1 MQNINDV
8 IECLRRIKKAMGY
21 VEYNPLMPPAISRN
35 QKHEQA
41 SPLAPIFHTPEEFD
55 YPDYVEFEYFQAIDR
70 DYAERGIE
78 ALAWYVSFHNGGPWG
93 IYIPVLSLAYIEN
106 RFLKRYRGTRFRK
119 WQLGYDLLLQHEMFH
134 FATDYMCAQWEILL
148 QAPCWSALTDYR
160 KREGIGYLEIEEK
173 LANAYMLRQ
182 LNKQLTP
189 SGRRLI
195 RTAVE
200 CSPPGY
206 KDGAAC
212 VDDLSFKSNLAELT
226 KVYVAIHAL
235 EKDINLLASGVDI
248 TAFYSLADNLDANQC
263 PITIIHNE
271 DRFGIPQIGT
281 NFILK
286 IPTIVETEAFQKACK
301 KLDKSLR
308 QRWEKKKRLLAETIP
323 RHPEFE
329 KFADLFSLRLNDN
342 YRVHLRPSNDM
353 TVWEAIAVGTHKEMG
368 HG

>member
-1 MQNINDV
+1 MD
-8 IECLRRIKKAMGY
+8 Y
-21 VEYNPLMPPAISRN
+21 VEYNPLLPPAISRN
-35 QKHEQA
+35 QNHEQA
-41 SPLAPIFHTPEEFD
+41 PPLTPIFNTPEEFD
-55 YPDYVEFEYFQAIDR
+55 YPDYVEIEYFQAIDR
-70 DYAERGIE
+70 DYAKRGIE

-93 IYIPVLSLAYIEN
+93 IFIPVLSLAYIEN
-106 RFLKRYRGTRFRK
+106 RFLKKYRGSRFKK

-160 KREGIGYLEIEEK
+160 KRNNIAYLEIEEK

-182 LNKQLTP
+182 LNNLLSP
-189 SGRRLI
+189 SGRSLI
-195 RTAVE
+195 RAAIE

-206 KDGAAC
+206 KDGIHC
-212 VDDLSFKSNLAELT
+212 VDDYLFKSNLAELT
-226 KVYVAIHAL
+226 KAYVTVHAL
-235 EKDINLLASGVDI
+235 EKNINILSSGVDI
-248 TAFYSLADNLDANQC
+248 TSFCSLAANLDEKQC

-271 DRFGIPQIGT
+271 DRFGIPLIGT
-281 NFILK
+281 SFILK
-286 IPTIVETEAFQKACK
+286 ISTIVETEAFKKAYK

-308 QRWEKKKRLLAETIP
+308 QRWEKKKKLLAETIP

-329 KFADLFSLRLNDN
+329 KFADLYSLRLNDN

-353 TVWEAIAVGTHKEMG
+353 TVWEAIAVGTHKDMG